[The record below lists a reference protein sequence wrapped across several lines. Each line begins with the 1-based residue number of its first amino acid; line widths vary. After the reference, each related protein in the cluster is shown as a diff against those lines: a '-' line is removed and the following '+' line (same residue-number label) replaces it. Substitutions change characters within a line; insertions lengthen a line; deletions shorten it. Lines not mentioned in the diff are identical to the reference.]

1 MQAMFSADPSV
12 IFIAAAVI
20 FGAALVS
27 SIAGFAFSALAGA
40 VVLHLYQDPV
50 RSMAVVVSCSIA
62 IQAYGVWAL
71 RRDIHLPRLAAFLLG
86 GVFTVP
92 VGVSILEGM
101 PMGVFSLCLG
111 VVVIL
116 YSIYH
121 MRGSHLRV
129 PNFSRRADIAVGAV
143 GGLLGG
149 LIAFPGLVVCIWCGL
164 RGWPK
169 EQQRAIYQP
178 FILLMQLEALACLG
192 AMTPSRVPLEA
203 LAFYMPVALFAAYIG
218 FALFRRMSAAQFNL
232 AFHLLL
238 IAAGVSLLGV
248 FPRSL

>member
-1 MQAMFSADPSV
+1 MFSAEPSL
-12 IFIAAAVI
+12 IIIAAAVI

-40 VVLHLYQDPV
+40 VVLQLYHDPV
-50 RSMAVVVSCSIA
+50 RSMAVVVTCSIA
-62 IQAYGVWAL
+62 IQSYGVWAL
-71 RRDIHLPRLAAFLLG
+71 RRDLQWRRLAPFLLG
-86 GVFTVP
+86 GLFTVP
-92 VGVSILEGM
+92 IGVTVLKDM
-101 PMGVFSLCLG
+101 PTGLFSLCLG
-111 VVVIL
+111 VIVIL

-129 PNFSRRADIAVGAV
+129 PNFSQRADVMVGAV
-143 GGLLGG
+143 GGVLGG

-178 FILLMQLEALACLG
+178 FILIMQLEALACLG
-192 AMTPSRVPLEA
+192 AMTPSRIPVET
-203 LAFYMPVALFAAYIG
+203 LAFYMPVALLAAYLG
-218 FALFRRMSAAQFNL
+218 FAIFRRMTAAQFNL

-238 IAAGVSLLGV
+238 IAAGVSLLGM